1 MKLSAFKP
9 IQRRDLLKA
18 LGGAAFVLPGLEL
31 FEREA
36 RAQTAGKQAKF
47 AVFCYTPD
55 GNGKGQEC
63 EIPFYVEETAN
74 QAHEALVEALLKELR

>member
-18 LGGAAFVLPGLEL
+18 LGGAAFLLPGLEL

-36 RAQTAGKQAKF
+36 RAQTAAKH
-47 AVFCYTPD
+47 ARRRERKCVL
-55 GNGKGQEC
+55 
-63 EIPFYVEETAN
+63 
-74 QAHEALVEALLKELR
+74 AHRGDH